1 MKLAKRILGIS
12 YYEVENALR
21 TGAKDTELET
31 DILGVVPDK
40 ISGEYG
46 TSVDSNS
53 RSLVDN
59 GPQIS
64 SGSPL
69 LLI

>member
-1 MKLAKRILGIS
+1 MKPAKRILGIS

-21 TGAKDTELET
+21 TDAKDTELET
-31 DILGVVPDK
+31 DILGVIPDK
-40 ISGEYG
+40 ISGEYR

-64 SGSPL
+64 SRLPYY
-69 LLI
+69 